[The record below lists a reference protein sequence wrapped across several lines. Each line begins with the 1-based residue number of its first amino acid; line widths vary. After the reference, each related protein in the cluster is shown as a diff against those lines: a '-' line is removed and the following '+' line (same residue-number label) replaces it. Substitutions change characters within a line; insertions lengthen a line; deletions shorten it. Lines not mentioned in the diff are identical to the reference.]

1 MEFNHVSV
9 MLDECING
17 LNIKPGGIYVDG
29 TAGGAGHS
37 KAIAQRLDPKAGG
50 KLIAIDRD
58 PDAVKV
64 ATQRLEGLPA
74 QVVKGNY
81 SQIDSILEDVG
92 VEKVDGILLDLGVS
106 SFQLDNAG
114 RGFSYHTDAPLD
126 MRMSREGFSA
136 RDVVNNYSFEQL
148 AKIIFEYGEEKY
160 ARSIAMGILKAR
172 EHRPLETTLELA
184 EAIKS
189 SVPQRVRREK
199 NPCKKTFQAIRIE
212 VNSELEHLSIALDKT
227 FDCLNAGGRLCIISF
242 HSLEDRGWNCKLDHL
257 ARGQERLL
265 VPAQLP
271 ASLCDNQIAL
281 AEHTVHSH
289 EDVKLIVQVLG
300 SEHMRNRIGK
310 TACDLEHIRLGVLCD
325 LSLDILCSI
334 PSCLPALS

>member
-1 MEFNHVSV
+1 MEFNHFSV
-9 MLDECING
+9 MLNECIQG
-17 LNIKPGGIYVDG
+17 LDIKPDGIYVDG

-37 KAIAQRLDPKAGG
+37 KEIAKRLDGSKGG
-50 KLIAIDRD
+50 RLIAIDRD

-64 ATQRLEGLPA
+64 ATERLEGLPA

-81 SQIDSILEDVG
+81 SQIDSILEDLHIQG
-92 VEKVDGILLDLGVS
+92 VDGILLDLGVS

-114 RGFSYHTDAPLD
+114 RGFSYHSDAPLD

-184 EAIKS
+184 EAVKA

-212 VNSELEHLSIALDKT
+212 VNSELEHLSIALDKA
-227 FDCLNAGGRLCIISF
+227 FECLNTGGRLCIISF
-242 HSLEDRGWNCKLDHL
+242 HSLEDRLVKQRFKGFCTGCTCPPDFPVCICGKKPRGKMITSKPIEASQEELAVNNRSHSAKL
-257 ARGQERLL
+257 RIIE
-265 VPAQLP
+265 
-271 ASLCDNQIAL
+271 
-281 AEHTVHSH
+281 
-289 EDVKLIVQVLG
+289 KL
-300 SEHMRNRIGK
+300 
-310 TACDLEHIRLGVLCD
+310 
-325 LSLDILCSI
+325 
-334 PSCLPALS
+334 